1 MNRRIDNTK
10 LHRRADY
17 FQRIFYLQD
26 YAKEVRMNNIKPILI
41 ERYNDA
47 ADDVIDNQKKSDYYL
62 PMASDRRSRKGR
74 QMKKKFEKFRERHPD
89 FPMWLSLIALLASI
103 AMPILRKFLS

>member
-1 MNRRIDNTK
+1 MIYTW
-10 LHRRADY
+10 
-17 FQRIFYLQD
+17 QVTEGQ
-26 YAKEVRMNNIKPILI
+26 
-41 ERYNDA
+41 ER
-47 ADDVIDNQKKSDYYL
+47 
-62 PMASDRRSRKGR
+62 GE